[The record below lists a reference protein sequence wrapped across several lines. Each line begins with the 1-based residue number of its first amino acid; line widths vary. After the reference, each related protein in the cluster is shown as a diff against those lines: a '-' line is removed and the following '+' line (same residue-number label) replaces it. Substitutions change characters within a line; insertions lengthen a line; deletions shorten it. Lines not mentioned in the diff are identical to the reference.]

1 MRRLGISLAP
11 HREGLVILFMVL
23 SALLLGACA
32 AKGEHSNE
40 SDPAP
45 RAASRQT
52 PKPSERGRGP
62 TKRPVAYVSRV
73 IDGDTIEVA
82 LNGRTVDVRLIGI
95 DTPETLHPTE
105 PVECYGPAASSFATR
120 SLEGDRVRL
129 QFDVERLDQYGR
141 DLAYVWDEG
150 RLFNWLLVRQGFA
163 TVATFPPNVRYVDRF
178 RAAQDQARQ
187 RNRGLWGACGL
198 DGGAGRASSKGVVS
212 GGSSGNCTL
221 GYSPCLPLA
230 TDYDCA
236 GGSGDG
242 PEYARGP
249 IHVTGFDRYELD
261 YDGDGL
267 ACV

>member
-1 MRRLGISLAP
+1 MQP
-11 HREGLVILFMVL
+11 VILLVVL
-23 SALLLGACA
+23 PALLFGACA
-32 AKGEHSNE
+32 G
-40 SDPAP
+40 DPAP
-45 RAASRQT
+45 GAAPRQT
-52 PKPSERGRGP
+52 PPPSRESSERRPRDPATKEPARPRRGA
-62 TKRPVAYVSRV
+62 TKRPVVYVSRV
-73 IDGDTIEVA
+73 TDGDTIEVGS
-82 LNGRTVDVRLIGI
+82 NGRTVDVRLIGI

-150 RLFNWLLVRQGFA
+150 RLFNWLLVRRGFA
-163 TVATFPPNVRYVDRF
+163 TVATFPPNLKHVDRF
-178 RAAQDQARQ
+178 LAAQDRARQ
-187 RNRGLWGACGL
+187 RHRGLWGACGQ
-198 DGGAGRASSKGVVS
+198 DGGAGRRSSKGVVAGS
-212 GGSSGNCTL
+212 SSGNCTL

-249 IHVTGFDRYELD
+249 IHVTGCQGWICLPPCET
-261 YDGDGL
+261 
-267 ACV
+267 